1 MMSESMESWQNRIE
15 DKLDRL
21 SEAVVG
27 LARMEERMIN
37 LFGRMD
43 KYETEQYELEKKVN
57 DLQKTSTKR
66 GTVFEIVNKIFWIIL
81 ASAVTTA
88 FWIIRSV

>member
-1 MMSESMESWQNRIE
+1 MSENMNSWQNRIE

-43 KYETEQYELEKKVN
+43 KYETEHYELKKKVT

-66 GTVFEIVNKIFWIIL
+66 GTVLDISSRVFWIVL